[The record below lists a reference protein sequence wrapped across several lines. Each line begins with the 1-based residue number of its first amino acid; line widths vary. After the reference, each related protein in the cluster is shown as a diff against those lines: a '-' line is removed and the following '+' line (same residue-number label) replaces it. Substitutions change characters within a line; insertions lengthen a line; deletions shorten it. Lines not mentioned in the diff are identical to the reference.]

1 MNTELNNIINDLY
14 HPQLSI
20 IEIIIPFIIIFIVL
34 CITLTLML
42 QIEITASSLNWEK
55 NKCIPKYMFI
65 SGFIQKENDLGVLA
79 STRKNFKDCVQQY
92 TTPSTYTEPPINNRI
107 YNNIYK

>member
-42 QIEITASSLNWEK
+42 QRK
-55 NKCIPKYMFI
+55 
-65 SGFIQKENDLGVLA
+65 QKTIL
-79 STRKNFKDCVQQY
+79 SYQ
-92 TTPSTYTEPPINNRI
+92 I
-107 YNNIYK
+107 

>member
-42 QIEITASSLNWEK
+42 QIEISASSLNWEK
-55 NKCIPKYMFI
+55 NKCIPKYMFM
-65 SGFIQKENDLGVLA
+65 SGFIQKEDGLGILA
-79 STRKNFKDCVQQY
+79 STQKNFKNCIRQY
-92 TTPSTYTEPPINNRI
+92 SIDTA
-107 YNNIYK
+107 YNEVVLPNHDMKDN